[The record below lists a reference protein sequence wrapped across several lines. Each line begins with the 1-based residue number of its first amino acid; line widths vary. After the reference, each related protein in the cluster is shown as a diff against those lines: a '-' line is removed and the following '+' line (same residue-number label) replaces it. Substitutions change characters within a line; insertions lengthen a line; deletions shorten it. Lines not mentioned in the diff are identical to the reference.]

1 MKDNPK
7 IIKIDDK
14 EYVLKGSS
22 KEKAQSFKG
31 MEYCIIRTY
40 SAGCFAGYIDRKRE
54 DKSTGTVFNARRL
67 WYWSGASSL
76 SQLANEGVKN
86 PSNCKFP
93 CEVDEIDLVKII
105 EVIPATEEAKD
116 SIAGV
121 SVWEE

>member
-1 MKDNPK
+1 M
-7 IIKIDDK
+7 K
-14 EYVLKGSS
+14 EYPKTMKVDGIEYVRLDKV
-22 KEKAQSFKG
+22 KEKARSLKG

-54 DKSTGTVFNARRL
+54 DKSVGTVYQARRL

-86 PSNCKFP
+86 PSDCKFP

-105 EVIPATEEAKD
+105 EVIPATEEAKS
-116 SIAGV
+116 SIDGV
-121 SVWEE
+121 PVWEQ